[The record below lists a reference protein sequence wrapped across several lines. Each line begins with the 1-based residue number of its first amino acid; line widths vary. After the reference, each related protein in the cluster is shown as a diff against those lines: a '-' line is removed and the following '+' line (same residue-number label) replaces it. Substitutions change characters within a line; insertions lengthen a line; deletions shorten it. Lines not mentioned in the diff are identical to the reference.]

1 MPFLPNEQDAALD
14 GEQAELDSVHL
25 TILLDGFRLR
35 GVKSGCVV
43 SASSPAAM
51 TAEVSAGTISFDD
64 GVSVVVASGT
74 VVFSA
79 GGSALRFDLVV
90 ADNAGV
96 LSVVNG
102 SAFYT
107 TQYGPTLPTYTD
119 KVVLGVVAIQP
130 NTTTVVA
137 ANIEQTRVQ
146 LNFPTGVGVLD
157 HGALAGLADDDHV
170 LYHTDARALTWLGTR
185 STSDLSEGTNLYFTD
200 ERAQD
205 AVFNAIADSASIDV
219 TYNDAGNSFS
229 LAVLAAGVDH
239 GGLAGLADDDHTQ
252 YTQKATLTTIGDIYY
267 ASAISTPA
275 RLGVSIPAAN
285 VRNVLGLDNGD
296 TVPTWKIALDGTAPT
311 TSALGD
317 AASAGTSLVFAHR
330 DHAHGREAFA
340 SPTIALGTAAAAGV
354 ATTPMRSDATIV
366 AFDVTVP
373 TTIGVSDAAAAG
385 VINFSARR
393 DHQHGSPA
401 TFPATAHDI
410 LSAIHGDALAGA
422 VVDGSIVIGNV
433 TPKWSSLAISIPAA
447 NIVNALGVV
456 NGELRPSWKSLMD
469 ATVATTQ
476 AFGDAAAAGTG
487 VLLARITHK
496 HAMPAD
502 PVPAHAADG
511 DAHHA
516 TAHNLLSTPHGDTLT
531 GTVVDGDIMIG
542 NVTPK
547 WSRLAISVPAANVR
561 NVFGVDNGETRPSW
575 KTALDGTDPAN
586 IAAAA
591 SPGTSLLFP
600 HRDHV
605 HAHPDLGD
613 LHTGYLL
620 ASGARALAGDWVQ
633 SGVFGLWT
641 AGSMRVGSSTAPIN
655 VTAGDL
661 TAVRAVFGT
670 DTSIP
675 ISVDLLVA
683 TNAARFT
690 GAVSQTAIGSDRV
703 DIGVATTPR
712 IVFEDNASATVW
724 LVDNS
729 AGIFRWF
736 TPGVV
741 QAQID
746 TSGMAIRGYARVG
759 SSSAPTNVTAGDLTA
774 TRIFVNNDSDFSL
787 QFNGSNP
794 RIRLNSNAFINYTRS
809 SHKFEI
815 DWTGITNGTVF
826 NIFGG
831 PSAQH
836 FQLSSTRLDTS
847 LSGAKQF
854 YVFQPF
860 ISDPGITFTL
870 DADIAAGDVSLTVG
884 AGQGAS
890 APVVPFNIRID
901 NEIIQVTAR
910 TTDTFT
916 AITRARYGT
925 TAAAHTATTNIGVL
939 AGSDFRSFVADTFI
953 NATYGTGAI
962 SAFRFGTRLRVTT
975 ANASFDTLTG
985 FTGIGLIL
993 DTGQANFQ
1001 QVVAVDVM
1009 NLQPVSRTSNPTG
1022 TIATARGLRFVDSAS
1037 GSYTLTEQV
1046 MIDIPILIKGAA
1058 NIGIRN
1064 ASSTVLTPSTAQIL
1078 AAATALLA
1086 NASVVRITCS
1096 GAVTST
1102 AAPFIA
1108 DGVDGQMLTIVNVDT
1123 ADAFTISDQGTL
1135 AGSNLRLSA
1144 ATIVLGP
1151 RDSITLMY
1159 SSDIGDWIQIGQTNV
1174 I

>member
-620 ASGARALAGDWVQ
+620 ASGARALTGNWVQ
-633 SGVFGLWT
+633 SGVFGIYT
-641 AGSMRVGSSTAPIN
+641 AGAM
-655 VTAGDL
+655 
-661 TAVRAVFGT
+661 
-670 DTSIP
+670 
-675 ISVDLLVA
+675 
-683 TNAARFT
+683 
-690 GAVSQTAIGSDRV
+690 
-703 DIGVATTPR
+703 
-712 IVFEDNASATVW
+712 
-724 LVDNS
+724 
-729 AGIFRWF
+729 
-736 TPGVV
+736 
-741 QAQID
+741 
-746 TSGMAIRGYARVG
+746 RVG
-759 SSSAPTNVTAGDLTA
+759 SSSAPTNTTAGDLTVLRLNIGSNTAMATTDYVQILPASFAAAASAAVTIFDLDASITTDGTGSAA
-774 TRIFVNNDSDFSL
+774 TRIGASIVLRVTPSATDAVNRYVGTNFVAGVTLAAGIDITGATGLVGTQYQLTIDGDAGGASGRGTLTNPSILRATTVHRFGADIGTLRQVDIRYTGSGGGNVTTLQHFSVV
-787 QFNGSNP
+787 
-794 RIRLNSNAFINYTRS
+794 INSYPNA
-809 SHKFEI
+809 
-815 DWTGITNGTVF
+815 ITNH
-826 NIFGG
+826 FG
-831 PSAQH
+831 
-836 FQLSSTRLDTS
+836 
-847 LSGAKQF
+847 
-854 YVFQPF
+854 
-860 ISDPGITFTL
+860 ISIPNLGNAVVTNAIAF
-870 DADIAAGDVSLTVG
+870 DIAAQTG
-884 AGQGAS
+884 ATTL
-890 APVVPFNIRID
+890 NIGLR
-901 NEIIQVTAR
+901 
-910 TTDTFT
+910 
-916 AITRARYGT
+916 
-925 TAAAHTATTNIGVL
+925 TAA
-939 AGSDFRSFVADTFI
+939 
-953 NATYGTGAI
+953 
-962 SAFRFGTRLRVTT
+962 
-975 ANASFDTLTG
+975 
-985 FTGIGLIL
+985 
-993 DTGQANFQ
+993 
-1001 QVVAVDVM
+1001 
-1009 NLQPVSRTSNPTG
+1009 PTV
-1022 TIATARGLRFVDSAS
+1022 F
-1037 GSYTLTEQV
+1037 
-1046 MIDIPILIKGAA
+1046 
-1058 NIGIRN
+1058 
-1064 ASSTVLTPSTAQIL
+1064 TPSTAQVL

>member
-661 TAVRAVFGT
+661 TA
-670 DTSIP
+670 
-675 ISVDLLVA
+675 
-683 TNAARFT
+683 
-690 GAVSQTAIGSDRV
+690 
-703 DIGVATTPR
+703 
-712 IVFEDNASATVW
+712 
-724 LVDNS
+724 
-729 AGIFRWF
+729 
-736 TPGVV
+736 
-741 QAQID
+741 
-746 TSGMAIRGYARVG
+746 
-759 SSSAPTNVTAGDLTA
+759 

-939 AGSDFRSFVADTFI
+939 AGSDFRSLVADTFI